1 MSNRLRSWGL
11 VGVGMIAGL
20 SISYGVTAY
29 AFREAEHPIPVNQI
43 REFTDVFG
51 AIKADYVD
59 PVSDRKL
66 IDNAISGM
74 VSGLDP
80 HSEFLDADAY
90 RELEVGT
97 QGQFGGLG
105 IEVGAEAGALKVIA
119 PIDGTP
125 AARAGVRAGDYIIRI
140 DGRFTRGMSLND
152 AVKLMRGKPH
162 TPITLTI
169 IRKGVKDPLVI
180 RIVRDIIHVQSVT
193 GHMIEP
199 GYGYVRISEFQD
211 NTTADLARKIEAFYK
226 EGPLKGLILDLRN
239 DPGGVLNG
247 AIGVSAIFLP
257 PGSTVVTTK
266 GRTADSDRRFVASP
280 SDYLRDE
287 NTDPLVGLPKAV
299 KDVPLVVLVNGASA
313 SASEIV
319 SGALQDHKRAK
330 ILGNQTFGKGSVQSV
345 IQLRGGS
352 RPVALKLTT
361 ARYFTPSGRSIQVRG
376 ITPDYIVDDTPKGN
390 FAGLTIHE
398 SDLTNHLANPIS
410 GRKAP
415 QPLPKAETELAPANT
430 HRYEFGSKND
440 FQLQQAINLLQNRPV
455 DVAKAPP
462 VIANATH

>member
-11 VGVGMIAGL
+11 VGVGVIAGL

-29 AFREAEHPIPVNQI
+29 AFREAGHPIPVDQI

-59 PVSDRKL
+59 PVSDKAL

-105 IEVGAEAGALKVIA
+105 IEVGVENDTLKVIA

-125 AARAGVRAGDYIIRI
+125 AAKAGVRPGDYIIRI
-140 DGRFTRGMSLND
+140 DGKFTRGMSLND
-152 AVKLMRGKPH
+152 AVKLMRGKPN

-169 IRKGVKDPLVI
+169 VRKGAKNPLVI

-193 GHMIEP
+193 GHMVMP
-199 GYGYVRISEFQD
+199 GYGYVRISQFQD
-211 NTTADLARKIEAFYK
+211 RTTQELAKKIESFYK
-226 EGPLKGLILDLRN
+226 KGPLKGLVLDLRN

-257 PGSTVVTTK
+257 PGSTVVSTK
-266 GRTADSDRRFVASP
+266 GRTAESDRRFVAAP
-280 SDYLRDE
+280 ADYLRDE
-287 NTDPLVGLPKAV
+287 TTDPLVGLPKAV

-319 SGALQDHKRAK
+319 SGALQDLHRAK

-345 IQLRGGS
+345 IQLRGGKS
-352 RPVALKLTT
+352 PVALKLTT
-361 ARYFTPSGRSIQVRG
+361 ARYFTPAGRSIQVRG
-376 ITPDYIVDDTPKGN
+376 ITPDYIVDDTSKGN
-390 FAGLTIHE
+390 FAGLMIHE
-398 SDLTNHLANPIS
+398 SDLSHHLANPVS
-410 GRKAP
+410 GRKVP
-415 QPLPKAETELAPANT
+415 KPLPKAETELAPTNI
-430 HRYEFGSKND
+430 HHYKFGSKDD
-440 FQLQQAINLLQNRPV
+440 FQLQQALNLLQNRPV
-455 DVAKAPP
+455 DVAKTPP
-462 VIANATH
+462 LIANAKH